1 MTDQIKSQ
9 LEIAAENLSI
19 EFQRVLI
26 NEMSTEDGLVPVLMD
41 IGSDPARYINIF
53 SDEIIRLGAAYYKT
67 ITAWTELDEMGIDD
81 YIQRRILTF
90 NPILSTSSRIVR
102 MYFLF
107 RSRFKLTHTSS
118 QTEIAMTEVN
128 TRFSVLFLTSL

>member
-1 MTDQIKSQ
+1 MTDNIKSQ
-9 LEIAAENLSI
+9 LENAAENLSI

-26 NEMSTEDGLVPVLMD
+26 NEMATEDGLVPVLMD

-81 YIQRRILTF
+81 YYPEPDIDLQPDTF
-90 NPILSTSSRIVR
+90 DEQPNREDVLPFPV
-102 MYFLF
+102 
-107 RSRFKLTHTSS
+107 
-118 QTEIAMTEVN
+118 EVQVDPYEQPDGDRHAR
-128 TRFSVLFLTSL
+128 T

>member
-1 MTDQIKSQ
+1 MTEQIKSQ

-19 EFQRVLI
+19 EFQSTLI
-26 NEMSTEDGLVPVLMD
+26 NEMSTEAGLVPVLMD

-81 YIQRRILTF
+81 YYPETDIDLEPDTF
-90 NPILSTSSRIVR
+90 DEPSNRDNALPFPSEVR
-102 MYFLF
+102 VDPYEQPDGD
-107 RSRFKLTHTSS
+107 RYDRG
-118 QTEIAMTEVN
+118 
-128 TRFSVLFLTSL
+128 

>member
-1 MTDQIKSQ
+1 MTEQIKSQ
-9 LEIAAENLSI
+9 LENTAENLSI

-81 YIQRRILTF
+81 YYPETDIDLQPDTFDEQPNREDILPFPVEVKVDPYDQPDGDRHDRI
-90 NPILSTSSRIVR
+90 
-102 MYFLF
+102 
-107 RSRFKLTHTSS
+107 
-118 QTEIAMTEVN
+118 
-128 TRFSVLFLTSL
+128 

>member
-1 MTDQIKSQ
+1 MTEQIKAQ

-19 EFQRVLI
+19 EFQSTLI
-26 NEMSTEDGLVPVLMD
+26 NEMSTEAGLVPVLMD

-81 YIQRRILTF
+81 EEEYYPERNINLEPDTF
-90 NPILSTSSRIVR
+90 DEPSNRDNALPFPSEVR
-102 MYFLF
+102 VDPYEQPDGD
-107 RSRFKLTHTSS
+107 RYDRG
-118 QTEIAMTEVN
+118 
-128 TRFSVLFLTSL
+128 

>member
-1 MTDQIKSQ
+1 MTDNIKAQ
-9 LEIAAENLSI
+9 LETAAENLSI

-26 NEMSTEDGLVPVLMD
+26 NEMATEEGLVPVLMD

-81 YIQRRILTF
+81 YYPETDIDLEPDTF
-90 NPILSTSSRIVR
+90 DEQPNREDVLPFPV
-102 MYFLF
+102 
-107 RSRFKLTHTSS
+107 
-118 QTEIAMTEVN
+118 EVKVDPYEQPDGD
-128 TRFSVLFLTSL
+128 RHDRL

>member
-1 MTDQIKSQ
+1 MTDNIKSQ
-9 LEIAAENLSI
+9 LENAAENLSI

-26 NEMSTEDGLVPVLMD
+26 NEMATEDGLVPVLMD

-81 YIQRRILTF
+81 YYPEPDIDLQPDTF
-90 NPILSTSSRIVR
+90 DEQPNREDVL
-102 MYFLF
+102 
-107 RSRFKLTHTSS
+107 RFP
-118 QTEIAMTEVN
+118 TEVKVDPYEQPDGDRHDR
-128 TRFSVLFLTSL
+128 T

>member
-1 MTDQIKSQ
+1 MTDQIKAQ

-81 YIQRRILTF
+81 YYPETDIDLEPDTF
-90 NPILSTSSRIVR
+90 DEPSNRDNALPFPS
-102 MYFLF
+102 
-107 RSRFKLTHTSS
+107 
-118 QTEIAMTEVN
+118 EV
-128 TRFSVLFLTSL
+128 SVDPYEQPDGDRYDRG

>member
-1 MTDQIKSQ
+1 MTEQIKAQ

-19 EFQRVLI
+19 EFQSTLI
-26 NEMSTEDGLVPVLMD
+26 NEMSTEEGLVPVLMD

-81 YIQRRILTF
+81 YYPETDIDLEPDTF
-90 NPILSTSSRIVR
+90 DESENREDVLPFPV
-102 MYFLF
+102 
-107 RSRFKLTHTSS
+107 
-118 QTEIAMTEVN
+118 EVKVDPYEQPDGD
-128 TRFSVLFLTSL
+128 RHDRL

>member
-1 MTDQIKSQ
+1 MTDNIKSQ
-9 LEIAAENLSI
+9 LENAAENLSI

-26 NEMSTEDGLVPVLMD
+26 NEMSTEEGLVPVLMD

-81 YIQRRILTF
+81 EEEYYPERNIDLEPDTF
-90 NPILSTSSRIVR
+90 DEPVNREDVL
-102 MYFLF
+102 
-107 RSRFKLTHTSS
+107 RFP
-118 QTEIAMTEVN
+118 TEV
-128 TRFSVLFLTSL
+128 RIDPYEQPDGDRYDRG

>member
-26 NEMSTEDGLVPVLMD
+26 NEMSTEDGLIPVLMD

-53 SDEIIRLGAAYYKT
+53 RLICA
-67 ITAWTELDEMGIDD
+67 
-81 YIQRRILTF
+81 
-90 NPILSTSSRIVR
+90 
-102 MYFLF
+102 
-107 RSRFKLTHTSS
+107 
-118 QTEIAMTEVN
+118 
-128 TRFSVLFLTSL
+128 

>member
-1 MTDQIKSQ
+1 MTDQIKAQ

-19 EFQRVLI
+19 EFQSTLI
-26 NEMSTEDGLVPVLMD
+26 NEMSTEAGLVPVLMD

-81 YIQRRILTF
+81 YYPETDIDLQPDTF
-90 NPILSTSSRIVR
+90 DEQPNREDVLPFPV
-102 MYFLF
+102 
-107 RSRFKLTHTSS
+107 
-118 QTEIAMTEVN
+118 EVKVDPYEQPDGD
-128 TRFSVLFLTSL
+128 RHDRG

>member
-9 LEIAAENLSI
+9 LENAAENLSI
-19 EFQRVLI
+19 EFQSTLI
-26 NEMSTEDGLVPVLMD
+26 NEMSTEAGLVPVLMD

-81 YIQRRILTF
+81 YYPETDIDLEPDTF
-90 NPILSTSSRIVR
+90 NEPSNRDNALPFPSEVR
-102 MYFLF
+102 VDPYEQPDGD
-107 RSRFKLTHTSS
+107 RYDRG
-118 QTEIAMTEVN
+118 
-128 TRFSVLFLTSL
+128 